1 MVEKGKENY
10 QRICDLYEGNRCKE
24 SKGRKEK
31 RIEEGEWKEEKMKPF
46 TRLIVSLNILA
57 S

>member
-31 RIEEGEWKEEKMKPF
+31 RIEEGE
-46 TRLIVSLNILA
+46 
-57 S
+57 